1 MKLFLICLVAG
12 IAAQLVDGTLG
23 MAYGVTSGTLLR
35 SMGVP
40 SAVSSFCVHL
50 AEIFTT
56 FVSGISHFKM
66 KNFDKSLFLRLII
79 PGVIG
84 GVTGA
89 YILTS
94 VDERIISPIVSA
106 YLIVM
111 GVVIFVKA
119 FKIKAESDK
128 KIGKAVYPIAFVG
141 GFSDSIGGGGWG
153 PVVTSTLV
161 ASDCNIRKTIGSVN
175 AAEFFVTVAESVTFV
190 LTIGSVGEYLPAV
203 AGLIV
208 GGVIAAP
215 VAAYLCKKLP
225 LKPFIAGLGIV
236 IIGIN
241 TWKLITALAAL

>member
-1 MKLFLICLVAG
+1 MKTFVICLIVG

-35 SMGVP
+35 SMGIP

-56 FVSGISHFKM
+56 LVSGISHFKL
-66 KNFDKSLFLRLII
+66 KNFERGLFLRLII
-79 PGVIG
+79 PGVMG
-84 GVTGA
+84 GILGA

-94 VDERIISPIVSA
+94 VDEKIISPIVSA

-111 GVVIFVKA
+111 GVIIFVKA
-119 FKIKAESDK
+119 FKIKHDSDK
-128 KIGKAVYPIAFVG
+128 KIGAAVYPIAFVG

-161 ASDCNIRKTIGSVN
+161 AADCNIRKTIGSVN
-175 AAEFFVTVAESVTFV
+175 AAEFFVTLAESVTFIIT
-190 LTIGSVGEYLPAV
+190 LGSVTEYLPAV
-203 AGLIV
+203 GGLII

-215 VAAYLCKKLP
+215 IAAYLCKKLP
-225 LKPFIAGLGIV
+225 LKPFIAFLGVV
-236 IIGIN
+236 IIAIN
-241 TWKLITALAAL
+241 TWKLVTTLTA